1 MKETRFFYAPNAATA
16 TELPEDEATHAM
28 RVVRLKSGDEMM
40 LIDGRGGLYRAEVTT
55 TAPHHCCYHIVESM
69 PQKPQWQGHFHLA
82 IAPTKMIDR
91 MEWLLEKA
99 TEIGFDEVSLLDCK
113 FSERKTV
120 KPERLERIIV
130 AAAKQSHKAWLPK
143 LNPMVAFKDFVAAHP
158 EGHRYIAHCYDEYA
172 KVDLFDQLRSLP
184 PTEDATVLIGP
195 EGDFSTDE
203 VEMAMANGFTSVS
216 LGSSR
221 LRTETAGL
229 AAVMMF
235 QLARATQEQR

>member
-1 MKETRFFYAPNAATA
+1 MKETRYFYVPNAATV
-16 TELPEDEATHAM
+16 TELPEDEATHAL

-40 LIDGRGGLYRAEVTT
+40 LMDGRGGMFRAEVTT
-55 TAPHHCCYHIVESM
+55 TAPHHCCYHIIEQL

-91 MEWLLEKA
+91 IEWLLEKA
-99 TEIGFDEVSLLDCK
+99 TEIGFDEVSFLTCK
-113 FSERKTV
+113 FSERKTI
-120 KPERLERIIV
+120 KPERLERILI

-143 LNPMVAFKDFVAAHP
+143 LNPMVSFKEFIAAHP
-158 EGHRYIAHCYDEYA
+158 QGNRFIAHCYSEYA
-172 KVDLFDQLRSLP
+172 KDNLFDRLRSLSP
-184 PTEDATVLIGP
+184 DEEATVLIGP

-203 VEMAMANGFTSVS
+203 VEMALANGFVSVS

-229 AAVMMF
+229 ASVMMF
-235 QLARATQEQR
+235 QLARQ